1 MKYYY
6 KTPEQVQREIREY
19 IEQNKTIPNKKTL
32 IFLFLNILILVIVIL
47 VLDKSGILYKTFHH
61 KNIESIS
68 YRIDGNVLR
77 IRFDVHKPII
87 LTSSNTKE
95 DYILH
100 LQKVILQTID
110 QNKLEFSPVII
121 KTIIDQENPFL
132 DIQLPES
139 ISANSIQFVYLVLN
153 NKTIEAKKY

>member
-1 MKYYY
+1 MKYHY

-19 IEQNKTIPNKKTL
+19 IEQNKTTPNKKTL
-32 IFLFLNILILVIVIL
+32 IFLFLNILILATVIL
-47 VLDKSGILYKTFHH
+47 ILDKSGILYKTFGY
-61 KNIESIS
+61 KNIKSIS

-87 LTSSNTKE
+87 LTSTNTKE
-95 DYILH
+95 EYILH
-100 LQKVILQTID
+100 LQKVILRTID
-110 QNKLEFSPVII
+110 QNNLEFSPIII
-121 KTIIDQENPFL
+121 KTIIDQENPFI

-139 ISANSIQFVYLVLN
+139 ISANHIQFVYLVLN